1 MDKWLDKLMDNRT
14 FMKLVALVM
23 AMLLFGSI
31 YDSNNATNDINIP
44 GEQDTETI
52 EDIPIKSYY
61 DTDNLIITGV
71 PQTAKVTLK
80 GPKPNLQNA
89 KAQKEFEVYADLS
102 KAKVGNQRVKL
113 KIRNLSEKLTAKIE
127 PEYVKV
133 KVQEKVTEEFEVVVE
148 FNDKMVAEGY
158 KADAPIVKP
167 SKVTITGGKE
177 DIDRIRFVKASVETG
192 NNLNSTVDKSAPVY
206 ALDKDLKKLNVAVEQ
221 ETVRVTI
228 PIKQANKK
236 VPIEIVKNGTP
247 PDGVTID
254 SIVLDDKEVKIS
266 GSEEALNATENVR
279 VEVDVSS
286 ISGNTEIPLSII
298 IPDGIKEVEPKT
310 VKAVIKVTYD
320 SEEAVTTN
328 ITATKVFPNLPI
340 NINGLAEGFSVSF
353 QDPPGGKTSITVTGT
368 NEEIEKIVES
378 NFQLSFDAANLKE
391 GEQEVQIQVSSPE
404 NTDWTITN
412 KTARIIV
419 QAKKLNDEET
429 PQNEQQD
436 D

>member
-23 AMLLFGSI
+23 ALLLFGSI
-31 YDSNNATNDINIP
+31 YDSNNKTNDINIP

-61 DTDNLIITGV
+61 DTDNLVITGV
-71 PQTAKVTLK
+71 PETAKVTLK

-102 KAKVGNQRVKL
+102 KATVGNERVKL

-127 PEYVKV
+127 PEYVEV
-133 KVQEKVTEEFEVVVE
+133 KVQEKVTREFGVTVE
-148 FNDKMVAEGY
+148 FNGEMVAEGY
-158 KADAPIVKP
+158 EAGTPIVKP
-167 SKVTITGGKE
+167 GKVKITGGEE
-177 DIDRIRFVKASVETG
+177 DIDSIRYVKAIVDTG
-192 NNLNSTVDKSAPVY
+192 NNLNSSIDKSASVFAY
-206 ALDKDLKKLNVAVEQ
+206 DSKFNKLNVELEQ

-228 PIKQANKK
+228 PIKLANKK
-236 VPIEIVKNGTP
+236 VQIEVVEKGTP

-254 SIVLDDKEVKIS
+254 SIVLDNKEAKIS
-266 GSEEALNATENVR
+266 GSEEALNATEKVR

-286 ISGNTEIPLSII
+286 ISTNTEMTLPII

-320 SEEAVTTN
+320 SEETVTTN
-328 ITATKVFPNLPI
+328 VTTTKTFSNIPI
-340 NINGLAEGFSVSF
+340 NINGLSEGFNLSF
-353 QDPPGGKTSITVTGT
+353 QDPPSGKTSLTVTGT
-368 NEEIEKIVES
+368 NEEIEKIMDS
-378 NFQLSFDAANLKE
+378 NFQLSIDAASLTE
-391 GEQEVQIQVSSPE
+391 GEQEVQIQVSGPE
-404 NTDWTITN
+404 KIDWNLTN

-419 QAKKLNDEET
+419 QEKKVNDEET
-429 PQNEQQD
+429 SQNE
-436 D
+436 